1 MEKTNKESIFNF
13 DDDNSSDSE
22 NEKNIKI
29 NDNFTKSTKIFNN
42 SSFSNISDENTNN
55 NKILDDEEKLEDE
68 KIDEI
73 IIEDQIT
80 IFENNQTP
88 HTIEKGLIES
98 IKKRENVTKENL
110 DLAEKINFKNKPD
123 QIIDTD
129 EFGFIKTKCKSETNI
144 MSEMKTSLS
153 KEELLTINART
164 EKWRYMIDHFD
175 EYKTKKV
182 KKLKERTRKGIPDS
196 LRSYVW
202 QLFGKIDKYIVKGFF
217 EKLEKEEIDP
227 DTELTIIKDLD
238 RTFPS
243 CQLFKDKYGMGQR
256 KLFKVLSSYSKFNKD
271 IGYVQGMGYLVAI
284 FLIYMDEQSSF
295 YLLHSVIKNY
305 ELERIY
311 LPGFPDLKKK
321 FYVLLNLEKKFIPKV
336 YDVLKRDGI
345 FPSIYASEWFI
356 CLFSKDLKPNVLVRI
371 FDTFLFEGFKVI
383 YRFALAF
390 LKMKEKDFVKSKPG
404 IIFTMDVMK
413 KVFEIIDI
421 TELFKVAFSFRLSKK
436 HITKFE
442 QEYENNKDNS
452 NNEFMKQL

>member
-1 MEKTNKESIFNF
+1 MCPC
-13 DDDNSSDSE
+13 
-22 NEKNIKI
+22 
-29 NDNFTKSTKIFNN
+29 
-42 SSFSNISDENTNN
+42 FSNISYKYSCIFITLGVLSFNFLTFLVLYSSKCSIIYLHFSVLALIVNN
-55 NKILDDEEKLEDE
+55 SFLVKDVFISGITFGG
-68 KIDEI
+68 IDKY
-73 IIEDQIT
+73 
-80 IFENNQTP
+80 
-88 HTIEKGLIES
+88 IEKGL
-98 IKKRENVTKENL
+98 
-110 DLAEKINFKNKPD
+110 
-123 QIIDTD
+123 
-129 EFGFIKTKCKSETNI
+129 
-144 MSEMKTSLS
+144 
-153 KEELLTINART
+153 
-164 EKWRYMIDHFD
+164 
-175 EYKTKKV
+175 
-182 KKLKERTRKGIPDS
+182 
-196 LRSYVW
+196 
-202 QLFGKIDKYIVKGFF
+202 F

-271 IGYVQGMGYLVAI
+271 IGYIQGMGYLVAI

-321 FYVLLNLEKKFIPKV
+321 FYVLLNLEKKFVPKV
-336 YDVLKRDGI
+336 YDILKRDGV

-390 LKMKEKDFVKSKPG
+390 LKMKEKDFIKSKPG

-413 KVFEIIDI
+413 KVFEYIDI

-436 HITKFE
+436 HIRKFE
-442 QEYENNKDNS
+442 QEYENNKNNS